1 MPGMSARIKAKKGR
15 FGVDGLVPTISI
27 IAPAAGYTIAGVG
40 SPTATHDVTLSA
52 RAFDDAGDISSTIEW
67 TNAIGGS
74 PAVLG
79 TGKNIS
85 VTLAVGVNVIVASVT
100 VGGDT
105 STASIT
111 ITVT

>member
-1 MPGMSARIKAKKGR
+1 MSARIKAKKGR
-15 FGVDGLVPTISI
+15 YGVDGLVPTIRITS
-27 IAPAAGYTIAGVG
+27 PAAGYTIAGVG

-52 RAFDDAGDISSTIEW
+52 VAFDDAGDVSSSIEW

-74 PAVLG
+74 PASIG
-79 TGKNIS
+79 TGKNIDVS
-85 VTLAVGVNVIVASVT
+85 LAVGVNVIVASIT